1 MIATLIS
8 LDKALFYLINHKMA
22 NPVFD
27 WLMPFITTQSNWM
40 IPIII
45 IWIALLI
52 FGKKRARIAALLLLL
67 TVATTDPVCYRV
79 LKPTFKRIRPSRS
92 LEDVR
97 LLVDRG
103 GKYGF
108 PSNHAANITGAMF
121 ILGFFF
127 RKYKYPFALIALLI
141 SFSRI
146 YVGVHYPADVLFGIF
161 IGAFFAALWLLVW
174 ILLSNHLSKKQN
186 FFLNISSK

>member
-1 MIATLIS
+1 MIAS
-8 LDKALFYLINHKMA
+8 LSAFDKALFYFINHTLA

-27 WLMPFITTQSNWM
+27 WLMPFITEKSHWI
-40 IPIII
+40 IPILL
-45 IWIALLI
+45 IWLGILI
-52 FGKKRARIAALLLLL
+52 FGRKRGRIAAILLLL

-97 LLVDRG
+97 LLVGRG

-108 PSNHAANITGAMF
+108 PSNHAANITGAML
-121 ILGFFF
+121 ILLYFY
-127 RKYKYPFALIALLI
+127 RKYRYGFATIAVLI

-146 YVGVHYPADVLFGIF
+146 YVGVHYPFDVLFGMLVGALFAGMWIF
-161 IGAFFAALWLLVW
+161 LW
-174 ILLSNHLSKKQN
+174 ILMANRLAKRQN
-186 FFLNISSK
+186 FCLTLKE

>member
-1 MIATLIS
+1 MIASLIAF
-8 LDKALFYLINHKMA
+8 DKALFYFINQSLA

-27 WLMPFITTQSNWM
+27 WLMPFITEKSHWI
-40 IPIII
+40 IPILV
-45 IWIALLI
+45 IWLGLLI
-52 FGKKRARIAALLLLL
+52 LGKKRGRIAALLLLL

-97 LLVDRG
+97 LLVGRG

-108 PSNHAANITGAMF
+108 PSNHAANITGAML
-121 ILGFFF
+121 ILLYFY
-127 RKYKYPFALIALLI
+127 RKYRYGFATVAVLI

-146 YVGVHYPADVLFGIF
+146 YVGVHYPFDVLFGMLVGALFAGMWIF
-161 IGAFFAALWLLVW
+161 LW
-174 ILLSNHLSKKQN
+174 ILMANHLAKRQN
-186 FFLNISSK
+186 FCLTLQE